1 MLTEH
6 ISITL
11 LVVVVAIL
19 HFVFP
24 TRDVISSSKPS
35 SEPSNTGGVVRVS
48 RGPGSL
54 KLLPPKCQDMR
65 FDW

>member
-11 LVVVVAIL
+11 LVVMVAIL
-19 HFVFP
+19 HCAFP

-35 SEPSNTGGVVRVS
+35 SEPSNTGEVARVS
-48 RGPGSL
+48 RGPHSL
-54 KLLPPKCQDMR
+54 KLLQPHAKT
-65 FDW
+65 